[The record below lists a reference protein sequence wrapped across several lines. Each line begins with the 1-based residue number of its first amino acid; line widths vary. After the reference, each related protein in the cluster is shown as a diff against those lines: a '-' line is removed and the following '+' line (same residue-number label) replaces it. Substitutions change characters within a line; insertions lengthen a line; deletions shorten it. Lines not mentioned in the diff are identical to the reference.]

1 VCARRISRW
10 VVVATLVQLGFNV
23 PIQYLQMLRK
33 HRLANEKG
41 KQKPMSCCFY
51 RGSSLKKRKLQ
62 TPFLSLFILVKKTER
77 RFTALDASPGGRNQ
91 IL

>member
-1 VCARRISRW
+1 MEAGRTCMCVH
-10 VVVATLVQLGFNV
+10 VVVVAATLVQLGFNV

-62 TPFLSLFILVKKTER
+62 TPFLSLFILVKKNREEIH
-77 RFTALDASPGGRNQ
+77 SS
-91 IL
+91 